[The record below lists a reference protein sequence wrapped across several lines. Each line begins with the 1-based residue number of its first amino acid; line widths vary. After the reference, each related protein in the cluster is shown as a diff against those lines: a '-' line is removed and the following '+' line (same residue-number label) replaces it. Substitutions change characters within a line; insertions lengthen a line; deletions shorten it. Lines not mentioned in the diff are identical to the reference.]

1 MSVQVEVTSCLQ
13 NLVFIVVLRNP
24 TWHGARC
31 QVQLSLRR
39 FLRSFHCI
47 DHETLDFDSEPRLG
61 LQCVMPCS
69 GSCALISVKK
79 LTL

>member
-39 FLRSFHCI
+39 FLRSFTALSGNTNKVVSGHGKF
-47 DHETLDFDSEPRLG
+47 HEGVKLSPLSCLG
-61 LQCVMPCS
+61 
-69 GSCALISVKK
+69 CA
-79 LTL
+79 T